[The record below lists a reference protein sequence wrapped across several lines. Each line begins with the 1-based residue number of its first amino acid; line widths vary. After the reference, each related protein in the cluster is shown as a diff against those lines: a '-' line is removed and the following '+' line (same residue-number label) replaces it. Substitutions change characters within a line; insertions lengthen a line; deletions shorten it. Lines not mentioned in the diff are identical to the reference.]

1 MSPYNE
7 TFSELSERVGV
18 RLDIREP
25 CPDLSLSSVGTVEL
39 GGDFVK
45 TPIAIRERLLKI
57 GPTGESIKTVLRD
70 KNRRPV
76 FTTL

>member
-18 RLDIREP
+18 KLDIREP

-45 TPIAIRERLLKI
+45 TPIAI
-57 GPTGESIKTVLRD
+57 TVLRD